1 MKARITAQTTLSGF
15 TPVVQEAAAIT
26 ARQMAK
32 MMYDDILDDMND
44 RFILA
49 LALALNDKL
58 GYKARGIKT
67 ILSAVGEIVEGY
79 DETEHGDD
87 RDVRAEIRRSNSAML
102 AELRSRGIELDWN
115 NV

>member
-1 MKARITAQTTLSGF
+1 MKARITAETTLGGF

-32 MMYDDILDDMND
+32 TMYYDILDDMND

-58 GYKARGIKT
+58 GYKAHGIQT

-79 DETEHGDD
+79 DETEKGDD
-87 RDVRAEIRRSNSAML
+87 RDVRAEIRCSNKAMR
-102 AELRSRGIELDWN
+102 AELEARGIVLEWH

>member
-1 MKARITAQTTLSGF
+1 MKARITAQTTLDGF
-15 TPVVQEAAAIT
+15 SPVVQEATAIV

-32 MMYDDILDDMND
+32 SMYDDIIDATND
-44 RFILA
+44 RVILA

-58 GYKARGIKT
+58 GYKTRGIQT
-67 ILSAVGEIVEGY
+67 IVSAVGEIVDGY

-87 RDVRAEIRRSNSAML
+87 RDVLAEIRCSNKAMI
-102 AELRSRGIELDWN
+102 AELRSRGIELDWK